1 MDPDFRRGG
10 RIRAD
15 YIVTEANAAEIAKL
29 DKTRVIGP
37 SRRLVRTGQPHQ
49 PDQTEKAQPTPTTML
64 VIAAL
69 DRIGGGSRAGA
80 LCVSETDTS
89 NNLRASFGNEACG
102 PRFARNRR
110 FRPSDTDLV
119 SQRLFARTGPNV
131 PNQGGTSTPSITPK
145 REEESMKAAITI
157 GMGLALVMA
166 TATTANAWR
175 GAVGPRGGAA
185 VAGPRG
191 AAVRGPGGNVA
202 VSRTYGGY
210 YGGRYGAGAVT
221 AGVAVGA
228 AAGAAAASTYNS
240 CYPYNCAYPCY

>member
-102 PRFARNRR
+102 AALRSQP
-110 FRPSDTDLV
+110 TV
-119 SQRLFARTGPNV
+119 SP
-131 PNQGGTSTPSITPK
+131 
-145 REEESMKAAITI
+145 I
-157 GMGLALVMA
+157 GY
-166 TATTANAWR
+166 
-175 GAVGPRGGAA
+175 GPRVPAP
-185 VAGPRG
+185 V
-191 AAVRGPGGNVA
+191 
-202 VSRTYGGY
+202 
-210 YGGRYGAGAVT
+210 
-221 AGVAVGA
+221 
-228 AAGAAAASTYNS
+228 
-240 CYPYNCAYPCY
+240 CAYRAQCTQPRWDKHSKHHPQNGRRSR